1 MNCLPGNRRSSGS
14 VKQRAL
20 AQQKVTMHQSVLAGA
35 ASFVQQHLDHLR
47 LKQVFLALLVVLCLA
62 SYTYWYND
70 QSIAELELIDSALLS
85 DDLPIAAFTDQGFD
99 AWLKSSASAIMLS
112 SYGGAYRLGRGAESL
127 CPGYPGTAPV
137 DGTDGQAAGDPR
149 AAE

>member
-1 MNCLPGNRRSSGS
+1 MNELHFAYKVRQHLNRGLHELPAGTVGRLEA

-35 ASFVQQHLDHLR
+35 ASFVQQHLDPLR

-85 DDLPIAAFTDQGFD
+85 GDLPIAAFTDQGFD
-99 AWLKSSASAIMLS
+99 AWLKSSAQ
-112 SYGGAYRLGRGAESL
+112 E
-127 CPGYPGTAPV
+127 
-137 DGTDGQAAGDPR
+137 
-149 AAE
+149 